1 MASFGAK
8 YIKFAGIKGEPAGK
22 LPIYEAAVELGKLV
36 KAELTVN
43 IATGELYANNMLAEK
58 SDEFISGTLAVEV
71 DDMEKEVEGAV
82 YGSAYNDGELV
93 DNAADVVPYGGL
105 AYYKTL
111 QRSGKPVFEA
121 CYYPKAK
128 AILSTDTAA
137 TKGSSIPFNTK
148 PLSFTIYEPD
158 NGDWRYRKEFATEKE
173 AIAYVD
179 EKLGRT
185 AEA

>member
-8 YIKFAGIKGEPAGK
+8 YIKFAPVKTEPEGK
-22 LPIYEAAVELGKLV
+22 LPTYDAAVELGKLV

-71 DDMEKEVEGAV
+71 DDMEKEIEGTV

-128 AILSTDTAA
+128 AILSTDSAA
-137 TKGSSIPFNTK
+137 TKGSSITFNTK

-158 NGDWRYRKEFATEKE
+158 SGDWRYRKEFSSEKE

-179 EKLGRT
+179 DKLGRSSDV
-185 AEA
+185 

>member
-8 YIKFAGIKGEPAGK
+8 YIKFAPIKTEPENK
-22 LPIYEAAVELGKLV
+22 LPTYDAAVELGKLV
-36 KAELTVN
+36 KADLTVN

-71 DDMEKEVEGAV
+71 DDMDKEIEGTV
-82 YGSAYNDGELV
+82 YGSAYSEGELV
-93 DNAADVVPYGGL
+93 DNASDVVPYGGL

-121 CYYPKAK
+121 CYYPKAR
-128 AILSTDTAA
+128 AILSTDSAA
-137 TKGSSIPFNTK
+137 TKGSSITFNTK

-158 NGDWRYRKEFATEKE
+158 NGDWRYRKEFSSEKE

-179 EKLGRT
+179 DKLGRSSDV
-185 AEA
+185 

>member
-82 YGSAYNDGELV
+82 YGSAYNDGEP
-93 DNAADVVPYGGL
+93 AS
-105 AYYKTL
+105 
-111 QRSGKPVFEA
+111 RCSKPA
-121 CYYPKAK
+121 
-128 AILSTDTAA
+128 
-137 TKGSSIPFNTK
+137 SIPRRRRF
-148 PLSFTIYEPD
+148 
-158 NGDWRYRKEFATEKE
+158 
-173 AIAYVD
+173 
-179 EKLGRT
+179 
-185 AEA
+185 